1 MATRM
6 EAAPSIRKNLSN
18 GGHEETQGGTWDGV
32 KAAVKE
38 PFTWLFCGLHFHLP
52 LLLGEPLGIM
62 GPIREKKE
70 GNNGNQNGGCS
81 LDLLAVTSSWYNKKE
96 SPTRMA
102 IWHAGNTISNV
113 ISGLLKESVHIV
125 ENSCGEET

>member
-1 MATRM
+1 MPTIGNHD
-6 EAAPSIRKNLSN
+6 SILS
-18 GGHEETQGGTWDGV
+18 
-32 KAAVKE
+32 
-38 PFTWLFCGLHFHLP
+38 HLP

-81 LDLLAVTSSWYNKKE
+81 LDKE
-96 SPTRMA
+96 EPLP
-102 IWHAGNTISNV
+102 GV
-113 ISGLLKESVHIV
+113 QLKESVHIV